1 MPRTAAALLF
11 AAIAAGC
18 SASPPPSADSR
29 AGHTPGSSPSASTG
43 DEHAGGH
50 AAGDSGAS
58 GTPHPS
64 APEGADGTIV
74 LANELAMGGSG
85 VSVIEALDIASSQ
98 PVLVNGI
105 LLSDSKGAVWFCA
118 ALGDGEPPACAHPTL
133 SVANFPAEG
142 SVFEAENA
150 RGTGSQ
156 TDGGV
161 TWIPNQQLYGVVHP
175 AP

>member
-1 MPRTAAALLF
+1 MSRTAAVLVIAVIT
-11 AAIAAGC
+11 AAC
-18 SASPPPSADSR
+18 SASSPPSAESH
-29 AGHTPGSSPSASTG
+29 AGHTPAGSPTAATG
-43 DEHAGGH
+43 EPHTGH

-74 LANELAMGGSG
+74 LADELAMGGAG
-85 VSVIEALDIASSQ
+85 MSVAEALDLADSQ
-98 PVLVNGI
+98 SVLVNGI
-105 LLSDSKGAVWFCA
+105 LLRDAEGAIWFCH
-118 ALGDGEPPACAHPTL
+118 ALGDDEPPACGHPTL
-133 SVANFPAEG
+133 SVANFPADE
-142 SVFEAENA
+142 SVFDPENA

-156 TDGGV
+156 TEGGV

>member
-1 MPRTAAALLF
+1 MPRPAAALVVPI
-11 AAIAAGC
+11 IAAGC
-18 SASPPPSADSR
+18 STSSPPSAEPH
-29 AGHTPGSSPSASTG
+29 AGHTAGVSPSAS
-43 DEHAGGH
+43 AGEPHTGH
-50 AAGDSGAS
+50 AADGSGAS

-74 LANELAMGGSG
+74 LPDEIAMGGAG
-85 VSVIEALDIASSQ
+85 VSVAEGLDVASSQ

-105 LLSDSKGAVWFCA
+105 LLRDTDGGIWFCE
-118 ALGDGEPPACAHPTL
+118 ALGDDEPPACGHPTL
-133 SVANFPAEG
+133 WVTNFPADE
-142 SVFEAENA
+142 SVFDPENA

-156 TDGGV
+156 TEGGV

>member
-1 MPRTAAALLF
+1 MPRTAGVLVIAVLTAAC
-11 AAIAAGC
+11 GT
-18 SASPPPSADSR
+18 SSPPSAESH
-29 AGHTPGSSPSASTG
+29 AGHTPSGSPTASAGEPHTG
-43 DEHAGGH
+43 HT
-50 AAGDSGAS
+50 AGDSGAS

-74 LANELAMGGSG
+74 LADELAMGGTG
-85 VSVIEALDIASSQ
+85 VSVAEALDIASSQ

-105 LLSDSKGAVWFCA
+105 LLRDADGAIWFCR
-118 ALGDGEPPACAHPTL
+118 ALDVGEPPACGHPTL
-133 SVANFPAEG
+133 SVANFPADE
-142 SVFEAENA
+142 SVFAPENA

-156 TDGGV
+156 TEGGV